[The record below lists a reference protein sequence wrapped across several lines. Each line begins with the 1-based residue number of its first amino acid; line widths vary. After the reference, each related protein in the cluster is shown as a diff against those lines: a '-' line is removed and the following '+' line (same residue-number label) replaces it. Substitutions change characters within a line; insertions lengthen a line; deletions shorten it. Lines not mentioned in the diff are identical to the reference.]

1 MTRNERQEPTVA
13 ELFDLTGKRALVTG
27 ASGYL
32 GGALA
37 RALAEAG
44 ATVVVSSREL
54 SRAEAVA
61 ASLPAG
67 SGTSHQ
73 AIQMDHMDE
82 ASIEDGFGQAV
93 DGTGA
98 ARYIGQQRPRA
109 ARRAIGQT

>member
-1 MTRNERQEPTVA
+1 MTDNEQREPTVG
-13 ELFDLTGKRALVTG
+13 ELFDLKGKRALVTG

-54 SRAEAVA
+54 SRAESAA

-67 SGTSHQ
+67 RFSS
-73 AIQMDHMDE
+73 
-82 ASIEDGFGQAV
+82 
-93 DGTGA
+93 
-98 ARYIGQQRPRA
+98 
-109 ARRAIGQT
+109 